1 MIEKESLEKRQ
12 KILYVVTSIL
22 VTLAVSL
29 CLYFSVQVIT
39 NGYVTIGGH
48 SMFRVV
54 TGSMEPTIQNGALL
68 LCKKTPIENIQKDD
82 IVCYK
87 AKNEEIRGAI
97 ITHRVTAVVA
107 GDDGGTY
114 LETRGDANL
123 STDPYYVE
131 AANLVGKVTWH
142 SGKDTMFTD
151 ILALL
156 SGKIGFFSLIVFPIL
171 VAAGLMLQSAVNN
184 MQKDIYA
191 LRRELAKESH
201 RGEDEDEELYPEDPD
216 LTDPDGIAP
225 GDRLLPGY
233 TTLTYSDYEEI
244 YEMLKRE
251 FLEELNEKAKKAKKG

>member
-12 KILYVVTSIL
+12 KILYILTSIL

-54 TGSMEPTIQNGALL
+54 TGSMEPTIRNGALL
-68 LCKKTPIENIQKDD
+68 LCKKTSIENIKKDD

-87 AKNEEIRGAI
+87 AKNEEIRGVI
-97 ITHRVTAVVA
+97 ITHRVTAVVT
-107 GDDGGTY
+107 GGDGGTY

-131 AANLVGKVTWH
+131 SANLVGKVTWH
-142 SGKDTMFTD
+142 SGKDTMFTN
-151 ILALL
+151 ILTLL
-156 SGKIGFFSLIVFPIL
+156 SGKIGFFSIIVFPIL

-184 MQKDIYA
+184 MQKEIYA
-191 LRRELAKESH
+191 LRRELSEES
-201 RGEDEDEELYPEDPD
+201 ESSTCDDQ
-216 LTDPDGIAP
+216 
-225 GDRLLPGY
+225 LLPGY
-233 TTLTYSDYEEI
+233 TTLTYSDYNDI